1 MRGVKKELARNGSLI
16 RDVKV
21 IPRAPIGEVSG
32 RMADGAL
39 KVKVTA
45 APEKGKANDEVC
57 AVIATYLEVPR
68 RSVEIILGHAS
79 QRKRV
84 RVSVPG

>member
-1 MRGVKKELARNGSLI
+1 MPNRCLI
-16 RDVKV
+16 LDVKV
-21 IPRAPIGEVSG
+21 IPRAPTSEVAG
-32 RMADGAL
+32 TMADGAL

-57 AVIATYLEVPR
+57 AVLAAYFDVPKRNVEV
-68 RSVEIILGHAS
+68 VLGHTS

-84 RVSVPG
+84 RVNVSG